1 MTVEQLGKMSS
12 RKMEDVDINTLV
24 EVNSVRYDE
33 SLSTEKK
40 VEKMI
45 ARTGNPYF
53 RRSRRQFIFS
63 VLLHREMVGVAF
75 FQVGKQQIDGA
86 LIFLVVLAGFA
97 GVDKFQQG
105 NKVHFLGGGFVPDV
119 AHQRAIQKPFCLY
132 PKILRAFFSL
142 TFGIRYQRIYQ
153 LQNIFLAADIH
164 KGVVVHRFFEVNR
177 IQYLNAVAR
186 PLQQLPAL
194 NQNRTFRVG

>member
-53 RRSRRQFIFS
+53 RRSSNSKIKISFS
-63 VLLHREMVGVAF
+63 NNGENLKDNYIAM
-75 FQVGKQQIDGA
+75 
-86 LIFLVVLAGFA
+86 LAN
-97 GVDKFQQG
+97 V
-105 NKVHFLGGGFVPDV
+105 
-119 AHQRAIQKPFCLY
+119 
-132 PKILRAFFSL
+132 
-142 TFGIRYQRIYQ
+142 
-153 LQNIFLAADIH
+153 
-164 KGVVVHRFFEVNR
+164 
-177 IQYLNAVAR
+177 
-186 PLQQLPAL
+186 
-194 NQNRTFRVG
+194 

>member
-53 RRSRRQFIFS
+53 RRSQ
-63 VLLHREMVGVAF
+63 
-75 FQVGKQQIDGA
+75 
-86 LIFLVVLAGFA
+86 
-97 GVDKFQQG
+97 
-105 NKVHFLGGGFVPDV
+105 
-119 AHQRAIQKPFCLY
+119 
-132 PKILRAFFSL
+132 
-142 TFGIRYQRIYQ
+142 
-153 LQNIFLAADIH
+153 
-164 KGVVVHRFFEVNR
+164 
-177 IQYLNAVAR
+177 
-186 PLQQLPAL
+186 
-194 NQNRTFRVG
+194 

>member
-53 RRSRRQFIFS
+53 RRAGNSKIKISFS
-63 VLLHREMVGVAF
+63 NNGENLKDNYIAM
-75 FQVGKQQIDGA
+75 
-86 LIFLVVLAGFA
+86 LV
-97 GVDKFQQG
+97 
-105 NKVHFLGGGFVPDV
+105 
-119 AHQRAIQKPFCLY
+119 
-132 PKILRAFFSL
+132 
-142 TFGIRYQRIYQ
+142 
-153 LQNIFLAADIH
+153 
-164 KGVVVHRFFEVNR
+164 
-177 IQYLNAVAR
+177 NA
-186 PLQQLPAL
+186 
-194 NQNRTFRVG
+194 

>member
-53 RRSRRQFIFS
+53 RRS
-63 VLLHREMVGVAF
+63 
-75 FQVGKQQIDGA
+75 GKTVDCGSYRNCVIVVID
-86 LIFLVVLAGFA
+86 
-97 GVDKFQQG
+97 
-105 NKVHFLGGGFVPDV
+105 H
-119 AHQRAIQKPFCLY
+119 
-132 PKILRAFFSL
+132 KI
-142 TFGIRYQRIYQ
+142 
-153 LQNIFLAADIH
+153 
-164 KGVVVHRFFEVNR
+164 
-177 IQYLNAVAR
+177 
-186 PLQQLPAL
+186 
-194 NQNRTFRVG
+194 

>member
-53 RRSRRQFIFS
+53 RRSGNSKIKISFS
-63 VLLHREMVGVAF
+63 S
-75 FQVGKQQIDGA
+75 
-86 LIFLVVLAGFA
+86 
-97 GVDKFQQG
+97 
-105 NKVHFLGGGFVPDV
+105 
-119 AHQRAIQKPFCLY
+119 RA
-132 PKILRAFFSL
+132 S
-142 TFGIRYQRIYQ
+142 
-153 LQNIFLAADIH
+153 NIIILAA
-164 KGVVVHRFFEVNR
+164 K
-177 IQYLNAVAR
+177 Y
-186 PLQQLPAL
+186 PLW
-194 NQNRTFRVG
+194 REF

>member
-53 RRSRRQFIFS
+53 RRYGNSKIKISFS
-63 VLLHREMVGVAF
+63 NNGENLKDNYIAM
-75 FQVGKQQIDGA
+75 
-86 LIFLVVLAGFA
+86 LV
-97 GVDKFQQG
+97 
-105 NKVHFLGGGFVPDV
+105 
-119 AHQRAIQKPFCLY
+119 
-132 PKILRAFFSL
+132 
-142 TFGIRYQRIYQ
+142 
-153 LQNIFLAADIH
+153 
-164 KGVVVHRFFEVNR
+164 
-177 IQYLNAVAR
+177 NA
-186 PLQQLPAL
+186 
-194 NQNRTFRVG
+194 

>member
-53 RRSRRQFIFS
+53 RRSGTSKIKISFS
-63 VLLHREMVGVAF
+63 NNGENLKDNYIAM
-75 FQVGKQQIDGA
+75 
-86 LIFLVVLAGFA
+86 LV
-97 GVDKFQQG
+97 
-105 NKVHFLGGGFVPDV
+105 
-119 AHQRAIQKPFCLY
+119 
-132 PKILRAFFSL
+132 
-142 TFGIRYQRIYQ
+142 
-153 LQNIFLAADIH
+153 
-164 KGVVVHRFFEVNR
+164 
-177 IQYLNAVAR
+177 NA
-186 PLQQLPAL
+186 
-194 NQNRTFRVG
+194 